1 MKPIV
6 YTLTITLEDDMHT
19 GAGLESGEIDAVV
32 AKDRHGK
39 PIIPATHLKGVMRD
53 NACKLTGLTSDQV
66 NALFGKKQAQSG
78 AVILTSAYWQGKE
91 YTPMIMGFSARE
103 EGSRIAK
110 EGSLRQI
117 EYIPAGSEFTAQIY
131 LKNDALKEDLI
142 QVLQVTDRLGSRRS
156 RGAGQLSLTLEAFQP
171 LIKQITQPTPTKQLR
186 LMLKNLSPL
195 VLPQTGVPGNI
206 ISTQSFIRGQTLLG
220 ALTGYALSQGK
231 KDMANKMLSGAISV
245 GNAYPLPEKE
255 RETASIHDWEVL
267 PIPLYLQSPKSTPE
281 NSEFPHWAKPEAH
294 PYRALNV
301 KEDLNAL
308 ADRDDENRGEK
319 TKRPHEDE
327 YVAKFGDNQPWLRY
341 QPQTTVRLRNHFT
354 DEKLFAI
361 EEIAEHTC
369 FMVDIQFENE
379 KDCHQFMMQFAEVLS
394 GQAWLTI
401 GRGGAPVQ
409 VTHYSTSVPQ
419 SAKPERDDLY
429 LTFTSDWIVRGE
441 HLGFLE
447 GLDAKAWRGL
457 VGVEPKLIKDM
468 TDFEWVY
475 GHNATSGL
483 PRASA
488 VAIRRGSTWRLK
500 NTEFITK
507 LLNKSVYGERTD
519 EGYGRYRIGSA
530 IGAEA
535 PTLVSENTKPDN
547 KPTQNQKTGVTYNG
561 KPNYKKN
568 KPQTASTIN
577 VISVNQ
583 SETIASND
591 TLNAHQNDYE
601 DIMQAVDAWTKNLTG
616 KMPSKTQ
623 WRELHGALIANIDNI
638 QAVKAWLQEKS
649 NTTAGKVWDS
659 VQTKTDA
666 LFTQIATYRQQNP
679 DHARFFA
686 DQALRLAASKAKEN
700 E

>member
-1 MKPIV
+1 MKPII
-6 YTLTITLEDDMHT
+6 YTLTITLDDDMHT

-39 PIIPATHLKGVMRD
+39 PVIPATHLKGVMRD
-53 NACKLTGLTSDQV
+53 NASKLTGLTQDKV
-66 NALFGKKQAQSG
+66 NALFGKTQAQSG
-78 AVILTSAYWQGKE
+78 AVILTSAYWQGQD

-110 EGSLRQI
+110 DGSLRQI
-117 EYIPAGSEFTAQIY
+117 EYIPAGSLFTAQIY
-131 LKNDALKEDLI
+131 LKNDALKDDLI

-156 RGAGQLSLTLEAFQP
+156 RGAGQVSLTLEEQND
-171 LIKQITQPTPTKQLR
+171 KTSKTQTKPSFNLR

-220 ALTGYALSQGK
+220 ALTGYALSQDK
-231 KDMANKMLSGAISV
+231 KEMADKMLSGDISV
-245 GNAYPLPEKE
+245 GNAYPLPEKALE
-255 RETASIHDWEVL
+255 PSSIDDWEVL
-267 PIPLYLQSPKSTPE
+267 PIPLYLQSPKAE
-281 NSEFPHWAKPEAH
+281 ADKGDFPHWAKPEAH
-294 PYRALNV
+294 PYRALNA

-327 YVAKFGDNQPWLRY
+327 YVAKFGNTQPWLRY

-379 KDCHQFMMQFAEVLS
+379 KDCHQFMTQFAEVLS
-394 GQAWLTI
+394 GQSWLTI

-409 VTHYSTSVPQ
+409 VMHYSTSVPP
-419 SAKPERDDLY
+419 SAKPESDDLY
-429 LTFTSDWIVRGE
+429 LTLTSDWIVRGK

-447 GLDAKAWRGL
+447 GLDTQEWTDL
-457 VGVEPKLIKDM
+457 VGVAPEFKKDKREKEQSL
-468 TDFEWVY
+468 TEFEWVY

-500 NTEFITK
+500 KNPFVSE
-507 LLNKSVYGERTD
+507 LLKKPVYGERTD
-519 EGYGRYRIGSA
+519 EGYGRYRINSA
-530 IGAEA
+530 IGAE
-535 PTLVSENTKPDN
+535 
-547 KPTQNQKTGVTYNG
+547 
-561 KPNYKKN
+561 
-568 KPQTASTIN
+568 TIEEKSPAMKQAETN
-577 VISVNQ
+577 HY
-583 SETIASND
+583 ETI
-591 TLNAHQNDYE
+591 
-601 DIMQAVDAWTKNLTG
+601 MRAVDTWAHSLTG
-616 KMPSKTQ
+616 NIPSKTQ
-623 WRELHGALIANIDNI
+623 WRELHGALIANIHNT
-638 QAVKAWLQEKS
+638 QAVRRWLNEKS
-649 NTTAGKVWDS
+649 NTTTGKIWID
-659 VQTKTDA
+659 VQVKTND
-666 LFTQIATYRQQNP
+666 LFSKLETYRQQNP
-679 DHARFFA
+679 DHALFFA
-686 DQALRLAASKAKEN
+686 DQALRLATSKAKET